1 MGYPGETR
9 ANILETLAFMKDL
22 DPSYAEINIFNPLP
36 GTRIWNEL
44 ETQGLVGNDLD
55 FSRYSQSSTE
65 NFFTNGHMTRQE
77 FKELALFMAR
87 EFDAHN
93 RSRNGK

>member
-1 MGYPGETR
+1 VKWGETKEQV
-9 ANILETLAFMKDL
+9 LETLAFMKNL

-36 GTRIWNEL
+36 GTKIWDEL
-44 ETQGLVGNDLD
+44 EAQGLVSSDLD
-55 FSRYSQSSTE
+55 FSQHSQSSTE
-65 NFFTNGHMTRQE
+65 NFFTGENMTRQE

-93 RSRNGK
+93 RSHNGK

>member
-1 MGYPGETR
+1 M
-9 ANILETLAFMKDL
+9 LETLAFMKKL
-22 DPSYAEINIFNPLP
+22 NPSYAEINIFNPLP
-36 GTRIWNEL
+36 GTRTWDEL
-44 ETQGLVGNDLD
+44 EAQGLVSSDLD
-55 FSRYSQSSTE
+55 FSQHSQSSTE
-65 NFFTNGHMTRQE
+65 NFFTGGNMTRRE